1 MNLLRINQVEASDG
15 SAIII
20 LASECSDDKRETMP
34 AELLERAKEL
44 SRKQGYVSVSYL
56 QRNLPIGYWR
66 AGQFVEQLRAE
77 GFCSVD
83 VAGSRFSITPNLAER
98 F

>member
-1 MNLLRINQVEASDG
+1 MKKHTPKTNPTPERLQTMALKSERSDHKWEA
-15 SAIII
+15 
-20 LASECSDDKRETMP
+20 MP

-66 AGQFVEQLRAE
+66 AGQIVEQLRAE